1 MLIFLLSPLPPLF
14 LLPFLIV
21 PLFLALVPKGY
32 LYNADM
38 AQHEQS
44 TKLGPLEFWD
54 GISCREMD
62 PGEAV
67 FQMSFLSS
75 MS

>member
-1 MLIFLLSPLPPLF
+1 MLIFLLSPLPAVS

-32 LYNADM
+32 LYNPHM

-44 TKLGPLEFWD
+44 IKLGPLEFWD
-54 GISCREMD
+54 GISCTEID
-62 PGEAV
+62 PGEAG
-67 FQMSFLSS
+67 FQMSFLST
-75 MS
+75 ML